1 MKGDLCYCNN
11 IYGLFSVLNINY
23 DVSEWRLFIDA
34 RKYSIKAV
42 LLRALKECAPKSGAP
57 GARSYFE
64 ERSLERAPFE
74 NTGAEAGA
82 RSYF

>member
-1 MKGDLCYCNN
+1 MMPQH
-11 IYGLFSVLNINY
+11 
-23 DVSEWRLFIDA
+23 
-34 RKYSIKAV
+34 
-42 LLRALKECAPKSGAP
+42 LLVMRAYLVIILLLLASKQGSLPILIGRALKERAPKSGAP

-64 ERSLERAPFE
+64 ELSLERAPFE

>member
-1 MKGDLCYCNN
+1 MQAEIDEIKTTIIARQEILQTLLEMTSRLEDY
-11 IYGLFSVLNINY
+11 V
-23 DVSEWRLFIDA
+23 VS
-34 RKYSIKAV
+34 SIIC
-42 LLRALKECAPKSGAP
+42 RALKERAPKSGAP
-57 GARSYFE
+57 GAHSYFG

>member
-1 MKGDLCYCNN
+1 MVVIKIVAVIDRFSASKGPKKVAAGRDTEVAVSRFGC
-11 IYGLFSVLNINY
+11 IY
-23 DVSEWRLFIDA
+23 A
-34 RKYSIKAV
+34 
-42 LLRALKECAPKSGAP
+42 RALKERAPKSGAP

>member
-1 MKGDLCYCNN
+1 MR
-11 IYGLFSVLNINY
+11 SMQ
-23 DVSEWRLFIDA
+23 
-34 RKYSIKAV
+34 SIK
-42 LLRALKECAPKSGAP
+42 

-82 RSYF
+82 RSFVQMSIIQIIESIHKWDRQNSFAYLEFVLTVVKSIEKVLKGLNLV